1 MAQSSA
7 CPTAPVVPQVY
18 EYGPA
23 PEFSRTAW
31 TTVKATHTHDFP
43 NLPYLF
49 DGDLKLVQSMAILRY
64 VAREYGAGRGL
75 CAEDKS
81 VREQAHV
88 DLLLEQAI
96 DLRNAVARSAYG
108 NACGAYL
115 AGPAVEQLALWQ
127 RFFERPAAS
136 TWAAG
141 EVLTIADFV
150 LAEALE
156 HISTMAKET
165 IGRDLVA
172 DFPGVAAYLGR
183 FLAVPEVAR
192 YRADP
197 AYLARPFNGATAAW
211 R

>member
-1 MAQSSA
+1 MF
-7 CPTAPVVPQVY
+7 

-23 PEFSRTAW
+23 PEFSRASW
-31 TTVKATHTHDFP
+31 TSVKATHTHDFP

-75 CAEDKS
+75 CGEGSSA
-81 VREQAHV
+81 REQARI

-108 NACGAYL
+108 NACGAFL
-115 AGPAVEQLALWQ
+115 AGPGPEQLALWQ
-127 RFFERPAAS
+127 RFFERPATPT
-136 TWAAG
+136 TWVAG
-141 EVLTIADFV
+141 EALTIADFV

-156 HISTMAKET
+156 HLSTMAVET
-165 IGRDLVA
+165 AGRDLVA
-172 DFPGVAAYLGR
+172 EYPAVAAYLAR
-183 FLAVPEVAR
+183 FLAIPEIAR

-197 AYLARPFNGATAAW
+197 AFLARPYNGVTAAW